1 MIPED
6 YQLKC
11 NVMFETSLVGRN
23 PDFVAGELQM
33 RRPACASAQSDQRLY
48 YLLPGKYNCKPC
60 YMQNINI
67 LACLCIWGGWIDPKL
82 VVDPE
87 DRFCSDG
94 AKIQ

>member
-11 NVMFETSLVGRN
+11 NVIFETSLVGRN
-23 PDFVAGELQM
+23 PDFAASEQQM

-48 YLLPGKYNCKPC
+48 YSLSGKYDCKSS

-67 LACLCIWGGWIDPKL
+67 LACLCM
-82 VVDPE
+82 
-87 DRFCSDG
+87 
-94 AKIQ
+94 